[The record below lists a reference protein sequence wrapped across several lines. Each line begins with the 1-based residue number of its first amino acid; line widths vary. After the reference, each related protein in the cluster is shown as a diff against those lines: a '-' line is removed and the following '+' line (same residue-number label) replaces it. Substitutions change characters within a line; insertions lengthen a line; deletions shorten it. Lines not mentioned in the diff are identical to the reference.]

1 MNKLI
6 EIIGTTSK
14 KQNVVI
20 TGLLVNLFTCL
31 LIPISMKSGFFED
44 YKRQRGKITPGEGLY
59 YLVLSPFLSE
69 CKTVSFNLKKPIY
82 IALKSI
88 PITLKTSFLPLFHHN
103 IFRGFRNSILKMK
116 KHYNK
121 SIFTIMMIKKGT
133 NFLLLGKIRRRR
145 LVK

>member
-1 MNKLI
+1 VNKLI

-20 TGLLVNLFTCL
+20 TGSLVNLFTCL

-44 YKRQRGKITPGEGLY
+44 YKPQRRGEITPDEGLY

-69 CKTVSFNLKKPIY
+69 CKTESFNLKKPIY

-88 PITLKTSFLPLFHHN
+88 PN
-103 IFRGFRNSILKMK
+103 
-116 KHYNK
+116 YAK
-121 SIFTIMMIKKGT
+121 SLTFAP
-133 NFLLLGKIRRRR
+133 
-145 LVK
+145 VPP

>member
-1 MNKLI
+1 MQRYEESRKKARKWWWREGIFAQENDANDYNLLTISMIQKSIFRINELTSWTSRQVNKLI

-20 TGLLVNLFTCL
+20 TGSLINLFTCL

-69 CKTVSFNLKKPIY
+69 CKTVSFNLKS
-82 IALKSI
+82 L
-88 PITLKTSFLPLFHHN
+88 
-103 IFRGFRNSILKMK
+103 SIL
-116 KHYNK
+116 
-121 SIFTIMMIKKGT
+121 F
-133 NFLLLGKIRRRR
+133 
-145 LVK
+145 

>member
-20 TGLLVNLFTCL
+20 TGSLVNLFTCL

-44 YKRQRGKITPGEGLY
+44 YKRQRGKITPDEGLH

-88 PITLKTSFLPLFHHN
+88 PITLKASLFPLFHHN
-103 IFRGFRNSILKMK
+103 ILEVLEIAF
-116 KHYNK
+116 
-121 SIFTIMMIKKGT
+121 
-133 NFLLLGKIRRRR
+133 
-145 LVK
+145 